1 MEPVITKYI
10 SSFEFGELQHYKN
23 MGVIPLLSS
32 LDGAPDYLTLKAA
45 LELKK
50 LTITEVSKS
59 GSVPE
64 LKANNEA
71 EIPVLLLDGEEVVG
85 AKQNRVLNTTILLK
99 EKSETVIPVSCTEQG
114 RWAYSSQELKDSDT
128 VMSTSLRSVKAKSV
142 SDTLADSREYRS
154 DQGTV
159 WNAIEALSEEAGAES
174 ETGAMKA
181 VFEVKKKDLD
191 AYLQAFVSVPDQK
204 GLLALVDGKVAGCDF
219 VSLQSAYSQL
229 HPKLVKS
236 YAVDALL
243 QREPKT
249 ERPDVKSK
257 ESFFADVAGCQE
269 KKYESVGKGWDF
281 RFEGKNIVG
290 SALKVEEKVIHM
302 AFFAVSESDKTG
314 GMAGYRRRTRFR
326 T

>member
-1 MEPVITKYI
+1 MDPVIAKYI
-10 SSFEFGELQHYKN
+10 KSFAFGELQHFKN
-23 MGVIPLLSS
+23 MGVIPLLTSINGS
-32 LDGAPDYLTLKAA
+32 PEYLTLKAA
-45 LELKK
+45 LEQKK

-64 LKANNEA
+64 LKVINKA

-85 AKQNRVLNTTILLK
+85 AKQNRVLNTSILLK
-99 EKSETVIPVSCTEQG
+99 EKSETIIPVSCTEQG
-114 RWAYSSQELKDSDT
+114 RWAYSSKEFSDSGT
-128 VMSTSLRSVKAKSV
+128 VMATSLRSIKARSV

-159 WNAIEALSEEAGAES
+159 WNAIEDLSAEAEAVS

-191 AYLQAFVSVPDQK
+191 AYLEAFVSIPDQR
-204 GLLALVDGKVAGCDF
+204 GLLAFVDGEVVGCDYI
-219 VSLQSAYSQL
+219 SLQSAYSQL
-229 HPKLVKS
+229 HSKLIKS

-243 QREPKT
+243 KREPDTKK
-249 ERPDVKSK
+249 PDVKSA
-257 ESFFADVAGCQE
+257 EEFFADAVGCQE
-269 KKYESVGKGWDF
+269 KKYESVGKGWDY
-281 RFEGKNIVG
+281 RFEGKTIVG
-290 SALKVEEKVIHM
+290 SALKWEKKVIHM
-302 AFFAVSESDKTG
+302 AFFAVFESDKTG